1 MSKPTETQQL
11 TMLTMLLILLVIT
24 LLTSGGL
31 RYRRRLRRD
40 M

>member
-31 RYRRRLRRD
+31 RYRRRLGRGV
-40 M
+40 